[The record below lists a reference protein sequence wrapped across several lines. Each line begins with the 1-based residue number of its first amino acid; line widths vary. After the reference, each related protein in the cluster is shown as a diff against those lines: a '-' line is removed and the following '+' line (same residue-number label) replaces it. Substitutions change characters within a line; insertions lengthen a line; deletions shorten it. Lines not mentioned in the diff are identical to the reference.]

1 MKLELIETLLL
12 AAALGCDAFAVGLG
26 VGTRCCKPR
35 QVFRLSF
42 HFGLFQFLMP
52 LVGWLVGQNAL
63 GFTRQWAPWIA
74 FALLFFI
81 GAKMSYE
88 GLKPGNAS
96 HQIECPDP
104 TRGFSLV
111 TLSLATSMD
120 ALGVGFG
127 LGILGQELIFPAL
140 LIGVTA
146 CAMTWVA
153 MKLGNRLSEALG
165 RRVGTLGGFILIA
178 IALKLLLT

>member
-1 MKLELIETLLL
+1 
-12 AAALGCDAFAVGLG
+12 
-26 VGTRCCKPR
+26 
-35 QVFRLSF
+35 
-42 HFGLFQFLMP
+42 
-52 LVGWLVGQNAL
+52 
-63 GFTRQWAPWIA
+63 
-74 FALLFFI
+74 
-81 GAKMSYE
+81 
-88 GLKPGNAS
+88 
-96 HQIECPDP
+96 
-104 TRGFSLV
+104 
-111 TLSLATSMD
+111 MD
-120 ALGVGFG
+120 ALGVGLG